1 MYWWYFQ
8 GESFQEFTNRIF
20 GEGSP
25 VLSLKGNGPEPLE
38 SPLYKVVTDMQMRLA
53 VKQGVAT
60 KDWDGEIDPVWP
72 EDG

>member
-1 MYWWYFQ
+1 M
-8 GESFQEFTNRIF
+8 
-20 GEGSP
+20 
-25 VLSLKGNGPEPLE
+25 SLKGNGPEPLE